1 MRILDALDRYV
12 LHLRSC
18 DRSHHT
24 IAQATRHVRT
34 LASWL
39 VDEGRHDDIAAIDH
53 ETIAAFLV
61 SSAATRRPDGTPKK
75 ATSTNALR
83 SSIRNFFGYLHR
95 AGDIDADPSRL
106 VRRARCSPPPPRALT
121 DDERERLLR
130 VLDQAESQVEHRDR
144 VLFLLMI
151 YTGVRVGSTVS
162 LDIEDVDLNAG
173 HLHLRRVKGGGADRV
188 VIPDRLAPVLREL
201 LGDRT
206 TGPLFPGRRGRLT
219 TRHVARRFGSW
230 LSRAEISRPA
240 SPHSLRHSFATR
252 LLARTGDLRL
262 VQTALTHRSIA
273 STTIYACVEDARLR
287 AAVNA

>member
-53 ETIAAFLV
+53 ELLALFLV
-61 SSAATRRPDGTPKK
+61 SNTARLRPDGKSKMP
-75 ATSTNALR
+75 TSLNALR
-83 SSIRNFFGYLHR
+83 GSLRAFFAYLAA
-95 AGDIDADPSRL
+95 AGLSERDPARL

-121 DDERERLLR
+121 DDERERFLAALN
-130 VLDQAESQVEHRDR
+130 QAETEVERRDR
-144 VLFLLMI
+144 AMFLLMI
-151 YTGVRVGSTVS
+151 GTGIRVGSAVA
-162 LDIEDVDLNAG
+162 LDVDDVDLDAG
-173 HLHLRRVKGGGADRV
+173 HLRLRRVKGGGADRV